1 MKNICILSFCLFL
14 VVGCRQVGIDE
25 IEPIAPSFKNTCLL
39 SKIQHSYTD
48 NAGRSVSDYT
58 HTYRYDS
65 LRRIAEYTFLYKGGS
80 DTLRYEYS
88 FKDVYQYN
96 SSGFLVQISTS
107 GLFYN
112 GNAKYY
118 GNKPSPIAPI
128 TGKTTFTYQNGL
140 LVKEEKYQKMD
151 AQFVVEFINPRT
163 DIKSYEYDSQGKL
176 IKYINEN
183 ADANKVSYF
192 LNNGRITK
200 SETEWYD
207 LNAQKLIINNSFT
220 QWGLLSQRNW
230 AKQYYK
236 DGYPNITAEVGN
248 YDKNSYDT
256 YGRKIKIEEYRQD
269 ESRDVNG
276 NLTGSNDAVLVRSTE
291 YKYEDTALPISTLP
305 IPKGHPQMPDFEGD
319 KTYNLRSK
327 TSTILKSA
335 NFSVPFKNADDIY
348 SYEYNTEKL
357 PTNVT
362 ITSNSYDNKG
372 NIQPLNKGTYR
383 YEYVGCK

>member
-14 VVGCRQVGIDE
+14 GVGCRQSMIDE

-163 DIKSYEYDSQGKL
+163 DTKSYEYDSQGKL
-176 IKYINEN
+176 IKYTNEN

-192 LNNGRITK
+192 LNNGRIIK

-207 LNAQKLIINNSFT
+207 LNAQKLIINDSFT
-220 QWGLLSQRNW
+220 QWGLLSQHNLP
-230 AKQYYK
+230 KFYYQNGRQK
-236 DGYPNITAEVGN
+236 INAEIGN
-248 YDKNSYDT
+248 YDKNFYDT

-269 ESRDVNG
+269 ESRDSNG
-276 NLTGSNDAVLVRSTE
+276 NTTGSNNAVLVRSTE
-291 YKYEDTALPISTLP
+291 YQYEDTALPISTLP
-305 IPKGHPQMPDFEGD
+305 IPKGHPQVPDFEGD

-327 TSTILKSA
+327 TLTILKSA
-335 NFSVPFKNADDIY
+335 NSSVPFKFSEDIY
-348 SYEYNTEKL
+348 SYDYNNEKL
-357 PTNVT
+357 PINVT
-362 ITSNSYDNKG
+362 VTSNSYDNKG
-372 NIQPLNKGTYR
+372 NIQPLNKGTLR